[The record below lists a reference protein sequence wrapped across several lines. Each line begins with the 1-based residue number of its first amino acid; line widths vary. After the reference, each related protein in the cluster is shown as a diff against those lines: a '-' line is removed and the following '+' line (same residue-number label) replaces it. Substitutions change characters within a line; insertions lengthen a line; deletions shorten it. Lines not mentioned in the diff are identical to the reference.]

1 MTHKTHNRIGM
12 SKHELETPCLLL
24 DMDAMERNLR
34 KMADY
39 FSTTSAKLRPHTK
52 THKTPALAH
61 MQLAAGA
68 AGICCGNLDEAAVM
82 IDAGIRDV
90 LVTREIVSPS
100 QIARVAELS
109 TRSVLIV
116 IVDNAAMVEQYAAAV
131 QAANTEIRM
140 LVDADVRLGRSGVP
154 LGEPALALSQQV
166 HRAAG
171 LRYMGLMG
179 YEGSLHEFDSAE
191 RERVCRESLTQLVE
205 TRRLIERAG
214 MPVSIV
220 SVGATSTYTVSANF
234 PGVTEIQAGSYLT
247 GDAYH
252 QRSTPGFEV
261 ALSVLATVI
270 SRPNRTR
277 ITTDA
282 GKKKL
287 SEDVGLPEAK
297 DAHLQLVALNEE
309 HGLLDLL
316 DESREVRVG
325 DQLEI
330 IPCNGGTT
338 INLYDEMIAM
348 RGERVENIFEIA
360 ARGT

>member
-1 MTHKTHNRIGM
+1 MTHKSHNRISM
-12 SKHELETPCLLL
+12 AKHELETPCLLL
-24 DMDAMERNLR
+24 DTDAMERNLH

-39 FSTTSAKLRPHTK
+39 FATTSAKLRPHTK

-61 MQLAAGA
+61 MQIAAGA
-68 AGICCGNLDEAAVM
+68 AGICCGNLDEAEVM

-109 TRSVLIV
+109 KQSELIV
-116 IVDNAAMVEQYAAAV
+116 IVDDTAIVEQYAEAAL
-131 QAANTEIRM
+131 AANTEIRM
-140 LVDADVRLGRSGVP
+140 LGEVDVRLGRSGVP
-154 LGEPALALSQQV
+154 VGEPALALS
-166 HRAAG
+166 RKIFGTMG
-171 LRYMGLMG
+171 LRFMGLMG
-179 YEGSLHEFDSAE
+179 YEGSLHEHAPAE
-191 RERVCRESLTQLVE
+191 RERVCRDALTQLVE
-205 TRRLIERAG
+205 ARRMIERAG
-214 MPVSIV
+214 IPVQVV

-234 PGVTEIQAGSYLT
+234 PGVSEIQAGSYLT
-247 GDAYH
+247 FDAYH
-252 QRSTPGFEV
+252 RHSSPGFEV
-261 ALSVLATVI
+261 ALSVLTTVI

-297 DAHLQLVALNEE
+297 DAHVQLVALNEE

-316 DESREVRVG
+316 DASREVRVG

-330 IPCNGGTT
+330 VPCNGGTT
-338 INLYDEMIAM
+338 INLYDEMLGM
-348 RGERVENIFEIA
+348 RGDCVEAVFEIA